1 MSLPKA
7 YQTRIGAEG
16 VRLSGGQQQRISI
29 ARAILKDAPI
39 VIFDEA
45 TSYADIENEH
55 KIQIALQ
62 NLLKGK
68 TTIMIAHRLYTIRNA
83 DKIIVF
89 QDGSV
94 TEQGTHEE
102 LVKKDGVY
110 SRMWDAC
117 TKSAFGKEEI

>member
-1 MSLPKA
+1 
-7 YQTRIGAEG
+7 
-16 VRLSGGQQQRISI
+16 
-29 ARAILKDAPI
+29 
-39 VIFDEA
+39 
-45 TSYADIENEH
+45 
-55 KIQIALQ
+55 
-62 NLLKGK
+62 
-68 TTIMIAHRLYTIRNA
+68 MIAHRLYTIRNA